1 MKVWIGY
8 ECSHDGG
15 ISTFENVA
23 KVFDCDVKAL
33 LWKDDPEFKET
44 EYEWRE
50 YREHEVE

>member
-8 ECSHDGG
+8 ECRYYPYDPP
-15 ISTFENVA
+15 ERDVV
-23 KVFDCDVKAL
+23 KVFDCEDRAR
-33 LWKDDPEFKET
+33 LWKEDPEFKET